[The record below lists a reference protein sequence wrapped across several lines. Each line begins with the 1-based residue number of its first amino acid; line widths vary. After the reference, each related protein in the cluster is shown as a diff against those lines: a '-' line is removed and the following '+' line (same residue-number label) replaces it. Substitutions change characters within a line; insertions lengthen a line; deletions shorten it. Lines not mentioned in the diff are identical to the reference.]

1 MNLTINGNDYELNF
15 GLKFCREISKGRSKN
30 ANGIDIRLGIENATT
45 ALYTG
50 DVLILP
56 ELIKAATATCDK
68 KPSDKDIEEYLDNH
82 EDLGKLCD
90 DFLEQL
96 KTQSATK
103 KKALQVW
110 ESMKKA
116 EKEEKEKE
124 RVKKNK

>member
-56 ELIKAATATCDK
+56 ELIKAF
-68 KPSDKDIEEYLDNH
+68 PLNIGL
-82 EDLGKLCD
+82 LFRFFI
-90 DFLEQL
+90 FLQ
-96 KTQSATK
+96 KYF
-103 KKALQVW
+103 
-110 ESMKKA
+110 
-116 EKEEKEKE
+116 
-124 RVKKNK
+124 

>member
-1 MNLTINGNDYELNF
+1 MNLKINGNDYELNF
-15 GLKFCREISKGRSKN
+15 GLKFCREISKGRSN
-30 ANGIDIRLGIENATT
+30 NTNGIDIRLGIENATT
-45 ALYTG
+45 SLYTG

-56 ELIKAATATCDK
+56 ELIKASTATCDK
-68 KPSDKDIEEYLDNH
+68 KPSDKDIEEYLDTN

-116 EKEEKEKE
+116 EKVEE
-124 RVKKNK
+124 KKNK